1 MTTTRSAGRSALFK
15 FSLVLSVLASGV
27 YQNAEAQTSYEL
39 NSGWRCTS
47 SNSVKDNG
55 TTISQANYD
64 LAAWNP
70 AVVPGTV
77 LTTQVANKQVPDPF
91 YGMNNENIPDIY
103 KVGRD
108 YYTYWFAKD
117 FKEAAPT
124 GNNQTYLNFR
134 GVNYSC
140 DIFLNGHKL
149 NSKLH
154 KGMFLRQ
161 SYNIT
166 KLLNKNGNNRLAVIV
181 YPPDVVGNPNG
192 GQGGDGT
199 IARGVGIQYTAG
211 WDWIQPIRDRNTG
224 IWDKVTIEHT
234 GAVVIK
240 DPHVVTLVPGVR
252 QPEGAQQPAIIEFR
266 PRLKTLQVLL

>member
-1 MTTTRSAGRSALFK
+1 MTTTHQAGKSALFK
-15 FSLVLSVLASGV
+15 FSLVLSILGSGV
-27 YQNAEAQTSYEL
+27 CQNAMAQTSYEL
-39 NSGWRCTS
+39 NSGWKTTS
-47 SNSVKDNG
+47 MNSVKDNG
-55 TTISQANYD
+55 TTISQSNYD

-77 LTTQVANKQVPDPF
+77 LTTQVASKQVPDPF
-91 YGMNNENIPDIY
+91 YGMNNEKIPDIY

-117 FKEAAPT
+117 FKEAVPT
-124 GNNQTYLNFR
+124 GSNQTYLNFR

-140 DIFLNGHKL
+140 DVFLNGHKL

-166 KLLNKNGNNRLAVIV
+166 KWLSKNGSNRLAVIV

-234 GAVVIK
+234 GAVLK
-240 DPHVVTLVPGVR
+240 ARKP
-252 QPEGAQQPAIIEFR
+252 
-266 PRLKTLQVLL
+266 PRLSRYLLN

>member
-27 YQNAEAQTSYEL
+27 YQNAGAQTSYEL
-39 NSGWRCTS
+39 NSGWKCTS
-47 SNSVKDNG
+47 INSVKDNG
-55 TTISQANYD
+55 TIISQANYD

-91 YGMNNENIPDIY
+91 YGMNNEKIPDIY

-108 YYTYWFAKD
+108 YYTYWFAND
-117 FKEAAPT
+117 FKEAVPA
-124 GNNQTYLNFR
+124 GSNQTYLNFR

-140 DIFLNGHKL
+140 DVFLNGHKL

-166 KLLNKNGNNRLAVIV
+166 KWLSKNGNNRLAVIV
-181 YPPDVVGNPNG
+181 YPPDAVGNPNG

-240 DPHVVTLVPGVR
+240 DPHVVTLVPGVLSAGR
-252 QPEGAQQPAIIEFR
+252 CAAAGYCTGVCR
-266 PRLKTLQVLL
+266 G